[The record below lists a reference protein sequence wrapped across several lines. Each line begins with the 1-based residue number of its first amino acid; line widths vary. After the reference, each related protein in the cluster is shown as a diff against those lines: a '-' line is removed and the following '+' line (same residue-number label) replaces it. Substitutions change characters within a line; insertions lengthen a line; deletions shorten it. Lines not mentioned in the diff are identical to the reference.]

1 MLITLRRYIN
11 VHLTLTLTVTLSV
24 ISETSFV
31 PKTTY
36 ARRLGVRR
44 EIVQK
49 FAIKWC
55 ALRDFFAFL
64 ALLCVCMHW
73 KLELDG
79 KIKRNQTEKPLND
92 GKSVCLC
99 AWQSS
104 LRWCWTSDDVARC
117 WLLSAAARPTPR
129 DFRRRMRSL
138 SQPQCRSPFSS
149 AIRST
154 SLDRAV

>member
-49 FAIKWC
+49 FAIKGC

-64 ALLCVCMHW
+64 ALLCVCMH
-73 KLELDG
+73 
-79 KIKRNQTEKPLND
+79 
-92 GKSVCLC
+92 
-99 AWQSS
+99 
-104 LRWCWTSDDVARC
+104 
-117 WLLSAAARPTPR
+117 
-129 DFRRRMRSL
+129 
-138 SQPQCRSPFSS
+138 
-149 AIRST
+149 
-154 SLDRAV
+154 